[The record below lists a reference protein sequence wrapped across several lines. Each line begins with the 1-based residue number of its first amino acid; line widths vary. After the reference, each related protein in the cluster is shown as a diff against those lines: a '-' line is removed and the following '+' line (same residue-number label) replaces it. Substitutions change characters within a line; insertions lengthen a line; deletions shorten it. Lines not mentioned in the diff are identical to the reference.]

1 MNSWFWIFGAVLLT
15 AGGLIYRSR
24 LQATRA
30 RELLSDDMIRQIEEH
45 GSLQVEAPEPLDH
58 ERIRLEEDR
67 FWEEAAW
74 DEPEEL

>member
-1 MNSWFWIFGAVLLT
+1 VNSWLWIFGAVLLT

-24 LQATRA
+24 LQAARA
-30 RELLSDDMIRQIEEH
+30 RELLSDDMIRQIEER
-45 GSLQVEAPEPLDH
+45 GSLHVDSPEPLDH

>member
-1 MNSWFWIFGAVLLT
+1 MNSWTWILGAVLLT
-15 AGGLIYRSR
+15 AGGLIYRRR
-24 LQATRA
+24 LKAA
-30 RELLSDDMIRQIEEH
+30 HERELLSDDLIRQIEEH
-45 GSLQVEAPEPLDH
+45 GTIRVEAPEPLDH